1 MVFLLVSLSVYL
13 IVKLLSEVTSAP
25 EWFYILV
32 SVGLSA
38 AGLALAGDN
47 PGWCAAVAAVAG
59 FWSLLE
65 ALVLALRDWARVW
78 VLSRGMRR

>member
-13 IVKLLSEVTSAP
+13 VMKLIEEFVSAP
-25 EWFYILV
+25 PWFLIVLTV
-32 SVGLSA
+32 CLSA

-59 FWSLLE
+59 FWALVE
-65 ALVLALRDWARVW
+65 ALLLALRDWARVSL
-78 VLSRGMRR
+78 LSRGMRR